1 MRLHCARYFLRG
13 LLLEPPPLLE
23 GEVVGVELLE
33 GELSVRGD
41 VRGASR
47 TGDSERGR
55 VVGSDCCAG
64 FLSRVGE
71 SLGTILLR
79 PVCGFDGL
87 RSRCGA
93 TSLGLVSPGFT
104 TSRSRLGLEGV
115 YVGRC
120 VYG

>member
-1 MRLHCARYFLRG
+1 MRLHRARYFLRG
-13 LLLEPPPLLE
+13 LLLDPPPLLE
-23 GEVVGVELLE
+23 GEVVGVELLD
-33 GELSVRGD
+33 GELSGRGEVRG
-41 VRGASR
+41 VSR

-64 FLSRVGE
+64 FLSREGVSVGTT
-71 SLGTILLR
+71 LPR

-87 RSRCGA
+87 RSRCGV
-93 TSLGLVSPGFT
+93 TSRGLESPGFT